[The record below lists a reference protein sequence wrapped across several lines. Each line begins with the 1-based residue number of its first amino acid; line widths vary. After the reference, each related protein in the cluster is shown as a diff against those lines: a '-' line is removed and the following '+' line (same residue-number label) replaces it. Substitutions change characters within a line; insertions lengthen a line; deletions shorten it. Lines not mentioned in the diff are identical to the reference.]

1 MIPPQRALPF
11 GAAILPTILMI
22 SLCHLSLAHDSSQVL
37 VVALVIVGA
46 GRLPFPLSW
55 VTAMQIAAVIGWA
68 VVSFVAL
75 PADLAFSLMG
85 ALAVVAL
92 LSSPYMQR
100 RLSSMVGGT
109 FADHDMQSDDEPF
122 GAGGVSTLAGALADC
137 AAEHF
142 PSDKLTGLPGRNAFL
157 AKLRDAVEQA
167 RGSSRVSYI
176 AVMVLDLDGF
186 KSINDSLS
194 YEVGDQVLAN
204 AASRLRRCLRRRSDD
219 FPARLGADEFAV
231 LLQRLQKPDDALR
244 IAKRIQAWPWHFG
257 QCRLRQE
264 L

>member
-1 MIPPQRALPF
+1 MMKRSQATVLGEKDLPAITHLPEALAIRVLPHVLSGEVRARKLAALLPWVAVLVFLQGFHTFVSAPSGPVRELSVLSFLVGGMCAVLSLQIRREMIPPQRALPF

-109 FADHDMQSDDEPF
+109 FADHDMQSDALLRS
-122 GAGGVSTLAGALADC
+122 GHQAGLIIS
-137 AAEHF
+137 
-142 PSDKLTGLPGRNAFL
+142 
-157 AKLRDAVEQA
+157 EQNS
-167 RGSSRVSYI
+167 GSSGSPPQGRSTI
-176 AVMVLDLDGF
+176 SAW
-186 KSINDSLS
+186 SDSEHPLS
-194 YEVGDQVLAN
+194 RWVDTH
-204 AASRLRRCLRRRSDD
+204 RC
-219 FPARLGADEFAV
+219 
-231 LLQRLQKPDDALR
+231 
-244 IAKRIQAWPWHFG
+244 
-257 QCRLRQE
+257 
-264 L
+264 